1 MNVILLGSVVCVV
14 VAIAAVVTMLVRPRR
29 PNRTPLSVA
38 DLQARLAEE
47 DERLHPDVVERA
59 APEELGRSA

>member
-1 MNVILLGSVVCVV
+1 MNVIVIVSVVFVV
-14 VAIAAVVTMLVRPRR
+14 VVIAAVVTMLVRPR
-29 PNRTPLSVA
+29 PNRIHLTVA

-59 APEELGRSA
+59 APKELGRSA